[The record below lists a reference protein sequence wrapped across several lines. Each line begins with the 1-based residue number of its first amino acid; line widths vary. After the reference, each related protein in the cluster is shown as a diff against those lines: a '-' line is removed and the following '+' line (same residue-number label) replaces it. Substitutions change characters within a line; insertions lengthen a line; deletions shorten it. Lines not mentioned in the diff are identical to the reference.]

1 MLQITTWG
9 TFGALGLGAT
19 AAIALL
25 VIWIRANSATTITSR
40 TLMQQ
45 AERSITFLFDD
56 ETLVDVTPRAKV
68 LMDQGNT
75 QRSDWENFLTLVS
88 ARFPHLRSQ
97 CSDLASAGRKT
108 ISPADG
114 QHGWIEAE
122 YWNGLARMT
131 LVQDDDDPEEAIDP
145 LTAAA
150 MEHELETLRT
160 IGEDSPQLIWKLDAE
175 GVLVWANRAYIE
187 MSEAIHTSDNNDIR
201 PWPPRSVFQNTATPA
216 GPAPVIDMHR
226 IDVPSQN
233 KPIWYEVTSLK
244 RGTDTIHFAVDAS
257 AVVFSQDAQRTF
269 VQTLTKTF
277 AQLSVGLAIF
287 DAGRRL
293 VLFNPAL
300 TDLTTLPAEFL
311 IGRPTLMSV
320 LDRLRDQKMIPEP
333 KNYTSWRDQMVALE
347 EAAEEGS
354 YHENWALPN
363 GQTFRVTGKPHPNG
377 AIAFLIEDIS
387 DEISLNRKF
396 RSQIET
402 TTAVIDNLASSIAV
416 FSPSGTLIM
425 ANKSYRELWGA
436 PSEGSLESRDFQD
449 ELATWK
455 AGSAPSPIWIK
466 LKDTLAQ
473 ASGVSWQ
480 GSVWLD
486 SHVEVTCQYAPLPN
500 GNHQVTFMPLTNDM
514 APAGRIAEF
523 ETRAG

>member
-40 TLMQQ
+40 TLMKQ

-56 ETLVDVTPRAKV
+56 ETLVDVTPRAKA

-108 ISPADG
+108 ISLADG

-187 MSEAIHTSDNNDIR
+187 MSEAIHTSNNNDIR

-244 RGTDTIHFAVDAS
+244 
-257 AVVFSQDAQRTF
+257 
-269 VQTLTKTF
+269 
-277 AQLSVGLAIF
+277 
-287 DAGRRL
+287 
-293 VLFNPAL
+293 
-300 TDLTTLPAEFL
+300 
-311 IGRPTLMSV
+311 
-320 LDRLRDQKMIPEP
+320 
-333 KNYTSWRDQMVALE
+333 
-347 EAAEEGS
+347 
-354 YHENWALPN
+354 
-363 GQTFRVTGKPHPNG
+363 
-377 AIAFLIEDIS
+377 
-387 DEISLNRKF
+387 
-396 RSQIET
+396 
-402 TTAVIDNLASSIAV
+402 
-416 FSPSGTLIM
+416 
-425 ANKSYRELWGA
+425 
-436 PSEGSLESRDFQD
+436 
-449 ELATWK
+449 
-455 AGSAPSPIWIK
+455 
-466 LKDTLAQ
+466 
-473 ASGVSWQ
+473 
-480 GSVWLD
+480 
-486 SHVEVTCQYAPLPN
+486 
-500 GNHQVTFMPLTNDM
+500 
-514 APAGRIAEF
+514 
-523 ETRAG
+523 